1 MLTLLLV
8 CAFSPRKYKS
18 ILRGFYNA
26 VSLPGDASHTALLK
40 SHCRGRQCSLFCLYA
55 PFPASTQYPA
65 GTPDLAV
72 PRNNIVLRMEY
83 YNRQCLAMTIFNP
96 QRAKGTH
103 RAARCIAFADRQ
115 NIVSS
120 LLPTGKTAFQRFSLS
135 NSLTSP
141 GFSGILALRVSRTVA
156 SQDEESPSI
165 TRQGAGE
172 IPVKATSR
180 KVQQRYTARF
190 IV

>member
-1 MLTLLLV
+1 MSFATMLTLLLV

-40 SHCRGRQCSLFCLYA
+40 SHCRGRQCSLFCLCA

-83 YNRQCLAMTIFNP
+83 YNRQCLAITIFNP
-96 QRAKGTH
+96 QRAKAH
-103 RAARCIAFADRQ
+103 IAPQGA
-115 NIVSS
+115 S
-120 LLPTGKTAFQRFSLS
+120 LLPTGKTSYHRFCQQAKQRSNAFLYQ
-135 NSLTSP
+135 TP
-141 GFSGILALRVSRTVA
+141 
-156 SQDEESPSI
+156 
-165 TRQGAGE
+165 
-172 IPVKATSR
+172 
-180 KVQQRYTARF
+180 
-190 IV
+190 

>member
-1 MLTLLLV
+1 MSFATMLTLLLV

-55 PFPASTQYPA
+55 PFP
-65 GTPDLAV
+65 
-72 PRNNIVLRMEY
+72 PR
-83 YNRQCLAMTIFNP
+83 RQ
-96 QRAKGTH
+96 KH
-103 RAARCIAFADRQ
+103 RIIAFAARQ
-115 NIVSS
+115 NIVSTLS
-120 LLPTGKTAFQRFSLS
+120 FSFF
-135 NSLTSP
+135 LTSP